1 MMMMMM
7 MQVKLFKL
15 FPYKYWAT
23 MFTCIIASVQGAVVG
38 LCIDTNKASWAL
50 GWNLQ
55 LLTIIYSVR
64 TRNFLL
70 ELLYGNL
77 NLFDEMIT
85 SNNEISKARNTI

>member
-1 MMMMMM
+1 

-55 LLTIIYSVR
+55 LVTIIYSVR
-64 TRNFLL
+64 TRDFLL
-70 ELLYGNL
+70 ELLW
-77 NLFDEMIT
+77 
-85 SNNEISKARNTI
+85 